1 MRIFI
6 SADMEGCTG
15 IVRPCQVD
23 AGTEEYALGRAM
35 MLHDVRTVAETLLR
49 EGCSVVVADSHDRM
63 INLEARDLPEEVELI
78 SGTPRV
84 LGMVEGAQ
92 GCDGAFFV
100 GYHAMAGTEKAVL
113 DHTMSTG
120 AIHEVRLGGRLVG
133 ETGLN
138 AFLCGALGVPV
149 ALVTGDEAVGYEAS
163 ALLGEDLVT
172 CAVKE
177 GLGRFSARLLTPE
190 AAADRLSEAVGEAVG
205 RLGAGRLSCWTP
217 PGPYRL
223 DVRFQCTYQADGAS
237 LVPGGERMDGR
248 TLRFVTPDPLEIRRW
263 FEGALTSALSVR
275 ADG

>member
-15 IVRPCQVD
+15 LVRPCQVD

-35 MLHDVRTVAETLLR
+35 MLHDVRAVVETLLR

-63 INLEARDLPEEVELI
+63 VNLEARDLPEEVELV
-78 SGTPRV
+78 SGAPRV

-113 DHTMSTG
+113 DHTMSTV
-120 AIHEVRLGGRLVG
+120 AIHEVRLNGRLVG

-177 GLGRFSARLLTPE
+177 GLGRFAARLLTPA
-190 AAADRLSEAVGEAVG
+190 AAADRLSDGAEEAVRRLRQG
-205 RLGAGRLSCWTP
+205 RPRPWTF

-223 DVRFQCTYQADGAS
+223 DVRFQCTHQTDGAS
-237 LVPGGERMDGR
+237 LIPVGERMDGR
-248 TLRFVTPDPLEIRRW
+248 TLRFVAQEPLEIRRW
-263 FEGALTSALSVR
+263 FEGVLTAALSVR

>member
-120 AIHEVRLGGRLVG
+120 AIHEVRLGGAWWGRRDS
-133 ETGLN
+133 TP
-138 AFLCGALGVPV
+138 F
-149 ALVTGDEAVGYEAS
+149 
-163 ALLGEDLVT
+163 
-172 CAVKE
+172 CA
-177 GLGRFSARLLTPE
+177 
-190 AAADRLSEAVGEAVG
+190 
-205 RLGAGRLSCWTP
+205 
-217 PGPYRL
+217 GPW
-223 DVRFQCTYQADGAS
+223 GS
-237 LVPGGERMDGR
+237 PW
-248 TLRFVTPDPLEIRRW
+248 PW
-263 FEGALTSALSVR
+263 
-275 ADG
+275 

>member
-35 MLHDVRTVAETLLR
+35 MLHDVRAVAETLLR

-84 LGMVEGAQ
+84 LGMVEGAP

-205 RLGAGRLSCWTP
+205 RGRDACPAGHPRVPIDWTCASSVPTRPTEPPWSRGGNGWTGAPCALSPRIPWRSGAGSRGRSP
-217 PGPYRL
+217 PP
-223 DVRFQCTYQADGAS
+223 
-237 LVPGGERMDGR
+237 
-248 TLRFVTPDPLEIRRW
+248 
-263 FEGALTSALSVR
+263 
-275 ADG
+275 